1 MIIITFFFWKGV
13 KFSTKKPKMR
23 SYEVCSIGTIPKMSL
38 VLHIV
43 IQVLSSSCFYFTGFA
58 CLLFFFQVHAIL
70 GLQVLDNKAVF
81 FYTQCNSSSLLFTS
95 RKSLS
100 ERDKSI
106 KQLSTTMTKLYSNNT
121 SLVVNSPVPL
131 VSVLEVFMLEWV
143 MSSIAGAQSNQ
154 STVVLFFDPA
164 DVRSP
169 SPRCLLR
176 FHYRTLGRNWFP
188 SNSLTRDSHLL

>member
-1 MIIITFFFWKGV
+1 MQYRHNSKNVTCFAHCHTSTFF
-13 KFSTKKPKMR
+13 
-23 SYEVCSIGTIPKMSL
+23 SL
-38 VLHIV
+38 FLLHRLC
-43 IQVLSSSCFYFTGFA
+43 LSPFLFPSPCHTGLASLRQQSC
-58 CLLFFFQVHAIL
+58 
-70 GLQVLDNKAVF
+70 F

-143 MSSIAGAQSNQ
+143 MSSIAGAQRNQ

-164 DVRSP
+164 DVRLP

>member
-1 MIIITFFFWKGV
+1 MQYRHNSKNVTCFAHCH
-13 KFSTKKPKMR
+13 TKK
-23 SYEVCSIGTIPKMSL
+23 
-38 VLHIV
+38 
-43 IQVLSSSCFYFTGFA
+43 IQVLSSPCFYFTGFA
-58 CLLFFFQVHAIL
+58 CLFFFFQVYAIL
-70 GLQVLDNKAVF
+70 FLQVLDNKVVF
-81 FYTQCNSSSLLFTS
+81 FYTPCNSSSLLFTS

-100 ERDKSI
+100 ERVNSI

-143 MSSIAGAQSNQ
+143 MSSIAAAQRNQ

-164 DVRSP
+164 DFRSP

-176 FHYRTLGRNWFP
+176 FHYRTLGKNWFP